1 MMVQGA
7 PHRRNFRLPGS
18 SDRTANVKS
27 LRAMSPTKSVTEGG
41 PATPLSFSPK
51 KKKAAGGNLGMTAKE
66 REAERVRAN
75 VALCC
80 APA

>member
-1 MMVQGA
+1 
-7 PHRRNFRLPGS
+7 
-18 SDRTANVKS
+18 
-27 LRAMSPTKSVTEGG
+27 MSPTKSVTEG

-66 REAERVRAN
+66 REAERVRAT

-80 APA
+80 APT